1 MNSKLTYL
9 EVQTSVIRTENT
21 KIKLVKIGQT
31 HTTAEKVLQSY
42 CLAGRNCEK
51 KRCHFELSYTY
62 LYI

>member
-31 HTTAEKVLQSY
+31 HIPQLKKCCNHIALLAETV
-42 CLAGRNCEK
+42 K
-51 KRCHFELSYTY
+51 KRGVILN
-62 LYI
+62 

>member
-31 HTTAEKVLQSY
+31 QIPQLKKCCNHIALLAETV
-42 CLAGRNCEK
+42 K
-51 KRCHFELSYTY
+51 KRGVILN
-62 LYI
+62 